1 MPIPLSQ
8 LSTWSNQ
15 GGTTSAQQTHLSIRG
30 LLENKYTGINT
41 YLQGSYRNSTNIY
54 GESDVDIV
62 VEGSTVFNPSVLS
75 NAFTIQQV
83 LQPWTNLN
91 ANIRNAL
98 ISNYG
103 GIIVS
108 NGKKAIKIKG
118 GSGTGRINAD
128 VITGFNVN
136 NGLLFYI
143 PTEYR
148 WVLNYP
154 KQHYDNGTAKNQ
166 RTNQNYKPIVRIFK
180 NIKTYLIDN
189 GIITSDI
196 ASSYSIECLVFNVPD
211 VLFTNDL
218 STSFVD
224 VLNWITRNLGTTAFY
239 CQNGIHFLFG
249 NEKEHWN
256 RPNATTYLT
265 AVVNLYNGW
274 R

>member
-154 KQHYDNGTAKNQ
+154 KQHYDNGTAKN
-166 RTNQNYKPIVRIFK
+166 
-180 NIKTYLIDN
+180 
-189 GIITSDI
+189 
-196 ASSYSIECLVFNVPD
+196 
-211 VLFTNDL
+211 
-218 STSFVD
+218 
-224 VLNWITRNLGTTAFY
+224 
-239 CQNGIHFLFG
+239 
-249 NEKEHWN
+249 
-256 RPNATTYLT
+256 
-265 AVVNLYNGW
+265 
-274 R
+274 